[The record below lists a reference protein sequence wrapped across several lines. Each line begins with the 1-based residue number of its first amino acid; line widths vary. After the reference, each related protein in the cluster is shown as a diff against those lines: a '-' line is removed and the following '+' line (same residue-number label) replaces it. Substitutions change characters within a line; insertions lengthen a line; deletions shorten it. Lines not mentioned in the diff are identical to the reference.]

1 MSIYNAFDLLGG
13 LGVFLFGMVMMNNN
27 LTALAGDRLK
37 SLLIELTKTKTR
49 GYLTGLGV
57 TIVNQSSSATTVL
70 EAVLVGAGLMTF
82 QQSLAVTLGAE
93 LGSTFLGQLFAFPK
107 ITRLATLF
115 VALGFFA
122 YLLASKKRHKSAANA
137 VLGFG
142 LLFLGMD
149 LMSRSMEPLR
159 SSAAF
164 LNLMASVEMPLLGIL
179 VGLVFTMVVQS
190 SGATTGLVIA
200 MAISGTINLAQA
212 VPINLG
218 ASIGTCITAIIGS
231 LSLNREAKRCAY
243 IHVVFQTMGVAVAYG
258 LLMIP
263 IGDDRLYIFMAREIS
278 AFFSGGQV
286 NLPREIAMAHTL
298 MPVLNHMLVIPLLP
312 LIVKAFD
319 RVLPP
324 EPPKESFGPAYLNE
338 AMLSEPSVALFQVKK
353 EILRMQPIIEHML
366 DAGVRMFSSW
376 KPGDGKAIR
385 GEDKQIDTLRTEIVR
400 YLTKLA
406 RTPLSESDGRR
417 QVAYLFIASEL
428 ENLADVID
436 GNIRDRAKKLI
447 GNSLRLS
454 EEGLAD
460 VQELAAVVAA
470 GFKAVMKA
478 FDEEDAAAARAVL
491 AEAEASWELQKEL
504 RRKHFRRLNAGVQPS
519 IETTEIHMD
528 LLNHLQRVNRHVYH
542 VAQAILELAGVEL
555 PEGERLAL

>member
-13 LGVFLFGMVMMNNN
+13 LGIFLFGMVMMNNS
-27 LTALAGDRLK
+27 LTALAGNRLK

-122 YLLASKKRHKSAANA
+122 YLLASQKRHKSAANA

-149 LMSRSMEPLR
+149 IMSRSMEPLR
-159 SSAAF
+159 GSAVF
-164 LNLMASVEMPLLGIL
+164 LSLMASVEMPLLGIL
-179 VGLVFTMVVQS
+179 VGLIFTMVVQS

-243 IHVVFQTMGVAVAYG
+243 IHLVFQTMGVILAYG

-263 IGDDRLYIFMAREIS
+263 FGGDRLYLFMAREIS

-298 MPVLNHMLVIPLLP
+298 MPVLNHILVIPLLP

-319 RVLPP
+319 KVMPP

-338 AMLSEPSVALFQVKK
+338 AMLAEPSVALIQVKK

-366 DAGVRMFSSW
+366 DAGVRMLSAW
-376 KPGDGKAIR
+376 KPGDGKAIKN
-385 GEDKQIDTLRTEIVR
+385 EDKQIDTLRTEIVR
-400 YLTKLA
+400 YLTKVA
-406 RTPLSESDGRR
+406 RAQLSESDSKR
-417 QVAYLFIASEL
+417 QVAYLFISSEL

-436 GNIRDRAKKLI
+436 GSIRDRAKKLI
-447 GNSLRLS
+447 GNNLKLS
-454 EEGLAD
+454 DEGLSD
-460 VQELAAVVAA
+460 VQELAALAA
-470 GFKAVMKA
+470 ANFKGVMKA
-478 FDEEDAAAARAVL
+478 FEDEDTAAARAVL
-491 AEAEASWELQKEL
+491 ADAEASWELQREL
-504 RRKHFRRLNAGVQPS
+504 RRKHFMRLNAGVQLS

-528 LLNHLQRVNRHVYH
+528 LLNHLYRVNRHAYH
-542 VAQAILELAGVEL
+542 VAQAILEMAGEEL
-555 PEGERLAL
+555 PEGERLAF

>member
-27 LTALAGDRLK
+27 LTALAGNRLK

-218 ASIGTCITAIIGS
+218 ASIGTCITAVIGS

-243 IHVVFQTMGVAVAYG
+243 IHVVFQTMGVAVAYA

-263 IGDDRLYIFMAREIS
+263 LGGDRLYLFMAREIS

-298 MPVLNHMLVIPLLP
+298 MPVLNHILVIPLLP

-338 AMLSEPSVALFQVKK
+338 AMLAEPSVALFQVKK

-376 KPGDGKAIR
+376 KPGDGRAIR

-400 YLTKLA
+400 YLTKVA

-447 GNSLRLS
+447 GNSLKLS
-454 EEGLAD
+454 DEGLAD
-460 VQELAAVVAA
+460 VQELAAVVTAN
-470 GFKAVMKA
+470 FKAVMKA
-478 FDEEDAAAARAVL
+478 FDDEDAAAARAVL
-491 AEAEASWELQKEL
+491 ADAEASWELQKEL

-542 VAQAILELAGVEL
+542 VAQAILELAGEEL
-555 PEGERLAL
+555 PEGDRLAL